1 MKALFAI
8 LLAVSSPL
16 AFAASAVSGEGLIS
30 LLVTLVVVGLICY
43 LLWWFI
49 GYIGLPAP
57 FDKVARVIVALIALI
72 FLLNV
77 LMSMIGTPFIR
88 W

>member
-1 MKALFAI
+1 MKYA
-8 LLAVSSPL
+8 LLALLFVAGP
-16 AFAASAVSGEGLIS
+16 AFASVGAGGLLS

-57 FDKVARVIVALIALI
+57 FDKVARVLVALVALI
-72 FLLNV
+72 FLINL
-77 LMSMIGTPFIR
+77 LLGISGTPFIR